1 MFLTWEYLEFY
12 LTLKGNLDNIIYL
25 DDFVYFIS
33 YLNDIVYITFFWMI
47 LSICASPTISLLL
60 ANKYLAQIV
69 VSTTTHMHCDKF
81 STWGNKFLDVERRH

>member
-25 DDFVYFIS
+25 DDFVYFMS

-47 LSICASPTISLLL
+47 LSICASTAVRAL
-60 ANKYLAQIV
+60 V
-69 VSTTTHMHCDKF
+69 
-81 STWGNKFLDVERRH
+81 

>member
-33 YLNDIVYITFFWMI
+33 YLNDIVYITFF
-47 LSICASPTISLLL
+47 
-60 ANKYLAQIV
+60 
-69 VSTTTHMHCDKF
+69 
-81 STWGNKFLDVERRH
+81 G